1 MIATSATA
9 TPPSSPASRPAAPR
23 GVGQVLSVVSQK
35 GGVGK
40 TTTAVNLA
48 AAFARRGL
56 RTLLV
61 DVDPQGS
68 VRYGAGLRRGHATAG
83 FFDYLTGRTG
93 LREIILPTQLP
104 WLRVLLVG
112 TVTEEATHA
121 GYQALVADT
130 DMLHDVLAEARSRCD
145 VVIVDTPPGL
155 GAVVRRAIE
164 ASQHVLVTLQCEPL
178 ALQTTPQILR
188 AIQDIASTNAEL
200 TLDGILLTM
209 YDGLSPA
216 CTRVVEYVRRNLPA
230 DMILDI
236 VIPRTAASADAFAAG
251 QPVVLREPADPAA
264 QAYVN
269 LATLLAER
277 FR

>member
-1 MIATSATA
+1 MTATSATA
-9 TPPSSPASRPAAPR
+9 TPPSTAASRPRSPR

-48 AAFARRGL
+48 AAFARRGM

-61 DVDPQGS
+61 DVDPQGA
-68 VRYGAGLRRGHATAG
+68 VRYGAGLRRGHPTYG
-83 FFDYLTGRTG
+83 FFDYISGRTS
-93 LREIILPTQLP
+93 LRDIILPTQLP

-112 TVTEEATHA
+112 TVTEEANHA
-121 GYQALVADT
+121 GYQALVANT
-130 DMLHDVLAEARSRCD
+130 DMLREVLTEARSRCD

-155 GAVVRRAIE
+155 GTIVRRALQ

-188 AIQDIASTNAEL
+188 AIQDIASTNPEL

-209 YDGLSPA
+209 YEATNPA
-216 CTRVVEYVRRNLPA
+216 CLRVAEYVRTHLPA
-230 DMILDI
+230 DMVLD
-236 VIPRTAASADAFAAG
+236 VVVPRSPATADAFAAG
-251 QPVVLREPADPAA
+251 QPVVLRDPSDPAS

-269 LATLLAER
+269 LATLLSER
-277 FR
+277 FQ